1 MTESS
6 ILEVCDLV
14 QDFHINRNF
23 TVNAV
28 SGITFTVGKGEV
40 FGLVG
45 ETGSGKST
53 VARSV
58 IGVNRLTSGKIF
70 FKGNEIS
77 DATVYRQNKADLQKN
92 MQIIFQDSAAAL
104 NPQMTVAQI
113 IAEPLEINR
122 ICKTR
127 EELFG
132 VINDNLRQVG
142 LSEMYR
148 YKYPGELSG
157 GQRQRVAIARSIAI
171 HPDLIIAD
179 EPIGSLDISIQ
190 AQIVTLF
197 QELQKKH
204 RFSFIFIAHDL
215 SIIRFIS
222 DRIAVM
228 LKGKIVEMA
237 DTKELF
243 ENPLHPYT
251 KSLISSVPV
260 PDPRYERAKK
270 IIEYDTSAFTGVGEF
285 TEVSRGHYLLNG
297 NMH

>member
-1 MTESS
+1 MKEEPV
-6 ILEVCDLV
+6 LEVCNLV

-23 TVNAV
+23 TVKAV
-28 SGITFTVGKGEV
+28 SDINFTISQGEV

-53 VARSV
+53 VARSI
-58 IGVNRLTSGKIF
+58 IGVNRITSGKII

-77 DATVYRQNKADLQKN
+77 NKAVSHIIKEDVQKN
-92 MQIIFQDSAAAL
+92 IQIIFQDSAAAL
-104 NPQMTVAQI
+104 NPHMTVAEI
-113 IAEPLEINR
+113 IAEPLEINH
-122 ICKTR
+122 ICKNK
-127 EELFG
+127 EELDKI
-132 VINDNLRQVG
+132 INDNLSMVG
-142 LSEMYR
+142 LSEIYR
-148 YKYPGELSG
+148 NKFPGEISG

-204 RFSFIFIAHDL
+204 RFSFLFIAHDL
-215 SIIRFIS
+215 SIVRFIS

-237 DTKELF
+237 DTKEF
-243 ENPLHPYT
+243 FANPMHPYT
-251 KSLISSVPV
+251 KSLISSVPT
-260 PDPRYERAKK
+260 PDPRYERTKK
-270 IIEYDTSAFTGVGEF
+270 IVEYDTSTFTGEGEF
-285 TEVSRGHYLLNG
+285 KEVSNGHYLL
-297 NMH
+297 M

>member
-1 MTESS
+1 MTETP
-6 ILEVCDLV
+6 ILEVRNLV
-14 QDFHINRNF
+14 QDFHINRKF
-23 TVNAV
+23 TVKAV

-70 FKGNEIS
+70 FKGSEIS
-77 DATVYRQNKADLQKN
+77 DKAVYRQQKADLQKN

-113 IAEPLEINR
+113 IGEPLEINR
-122 ICKTR
+122 LCKTK
-127 EELFG
+127 EELDR
-132 VINDNLRQVG
+132 IIYENLQQVG
-142 LSEMYR
+142 LSEIYR
-148 YKYPGELSG
+148 DKYPGELSG

-237 DTKELF
+237 DTQELF

-260 PDPRYERAKK
+260 PDPRYERVKK
-270 IIEYDTSAFTGVGEF
+270 IIEYDTSVFTGEGDF
-285 TEVSRGHYLLNG
+285 KEVSQGHYLLN
-297 NMH
+297 

>member
-1 MTESS
+1 MTETPV
-6 ILEVCDLV
+6 LEVCDLV
-14 QDFHINRNF
+14 QDFLINRHF
-23 TVNAV
+23 TVKAV
-28 SGITFTVGKGEV
+28 SGITFTVARGEV

-58 IGVNRLTSGKIF
+58 MGVNRITSGRII

-77 DATVYRQNKADLQKN
+77 NKAVFHLHKADVQKN

-104 NPQMTVAQI
+104 NPHMTVAQI
-113 IAEPLEINR
+113 IGEPLEINR
-122 ICKTR
+122 VCKNK
-127 EELFG
+127 EELDG
-132 VINDNLRQVG
+132 IINDNLYLVG
-142 LSEMYR
+142 LSEIYR
-148 YKYPGELSG
+148 DKYPGELSG

-204 RFSFIFIAHDL
+204 RFSFLFIAHDL

-237 DTKELF
+237 GTEELF
-243 ENPLHPYT
+243 THPLHPYT
-251 KSLISSVPV
+251 KSLISSVPT
-260 PDPRYERAKK
+260 PDPRYERTKK
-270 IIEYDTSAFTGVGEF
+270 IIEYDTSTFTGEGEF
-285 TEVSRGHYLLNG
+285 KEVSTGHYLLN
-297 NMH
+297 

>member
-1 MTESS
+1 MTERP
-6 ILEVCDLV
+6 ILEVRNLV

-23 TVNAV
+23 TVQAV

-70 FKGNEIS
+70 FKGSEIS
-77 DATVYRQNKADLQKN
+77 DKAVYCQHKADLQKN

-104 NPQMTVAQI
+104 NPQMTVEQI
-113 IAEPLEINR
+113 IGEPLEINR
-122 ICKTR
+122 LCKTK
-127 EELFG
+127 EELDR
-132 VINDNLRQVG
+132 IIYENLQQVG
-142 LSEMYR
+142 LSEIYR
-148 YKYPGELSG
+148 DKYPGELSG

-204 RFSFIFIAHDL
+204 RFSFLFIAHDL

-237 DTKELF
+237 ETEELF
-243 ENPLHPYT
+243 AHPLHPYT
-251 KSLISSVPV
+251 KSLISSVPT
-260 PDPRYERAKK
+260 PDPRYERTKK
-270 IIEYDTSAFTGVGEF
+270 IVEYDTSTFTGEGEF
-285 TEVSRGHYLLNG
+285 KEVSNGHYLLN
-297 NMH
+297 

>member
-1 MTESS
+1 MTETPV
-6 ILEVCDLV
+6 LEVCNLV
-14 QDFHINRNF
+14 QNFHIKRNF
-23 TVNAV
+23 TVKAV
-28 SGITFTVGKGEV
+28 SGITFSVGKGEV

-58 IGVNRLTSGKIF
+58 IGINRITSGKIL

-77 DATVYRQNKADLQKN
+77 NKTVSHLNKADVQKN
-92 MQIIFQDSAAAL
+92 IQIIFQDSDAAL
-104 NPQMTVAQI
+104 NPHMTVAQI
-113 IAEPLEINR
+113 IGEPLEINH
-122 ICKTR
+122 ICKNK
-127 EELFG
+127 EELDET
-132 VINDNLRQVG
+132 INDNLYLVG
-142 LSEMYR
+142 LSEIYR
-148 YKYPGELSG
+148 DKYPGELSG

-204 RFSFIFIAHDL
+204 HFSFLFIAHDL

-237 DTKELF
+237 DTEELF
-243 ENPLHPYT
+243 ADPLHPYT
-251 KSLISSVPV
+251 KSLISSVPT
-260 PDPRYERAKK
+260 PDPRYERTKK
-270 IIEYDTSAFTGVGEF
+270 IVEYDTSTFTGEGEF
-285 TEVSRGHYLLNG
+285 KEVSKGHYLLN
-297 NMH
+297 

>member
-1 MTESS
+1 MTEKPV
-6 ILEVCDLV
+6 LEVCNLV

-23 TVNAV
+23 IVKAV
-28 SGITFTVGKGEV
+28 SGITFIIGKGEV

-58 IGVNRLTSGKIF
+58 IGVNRITSGKIF
-70 FKGNEIS
+70 FKGNDIS
-77 DATVYRQNKADLQKN
+77 NKAVSHLNKEDVQKN
-92 MQIIFQDSAAAL
+92 IQIIFQDSAAAL
-104 NPQMTVAQI
+104 NPHMTVAQI
-113 IAEPLEINR
+113 IAEPLEINH
-122 ICKTR
+122 ICKNK
-127 EELFG
+127 EELNKI
-132 VINDNLRQVG
+132 INDNLYLVG
-142 LSEMYR
+142 LSEIYR
-148 YKYPGELSG
+148 NKYPGELSG

-204 RFSFIFIAHDL
+204 HFSFLFIAHDL
-215 SIIRFIS
+215 SIVRFIS

-237 DTKELF
+237 DNEEFFT
-243 ENPLHPYT
+243 NPLHPYT
-251 KSLISSVPV
+251 KSLISSVPT
-260 PDPRYERAKK
+260 PDPQYERRKK
-270 IIEYDTSAFTGVGEF
+270 IIEYDTSTFTGEGEF
-285 TEVSRGHYLLNG
+285 KEVSNGHYLLI
-297 NMH
+297 